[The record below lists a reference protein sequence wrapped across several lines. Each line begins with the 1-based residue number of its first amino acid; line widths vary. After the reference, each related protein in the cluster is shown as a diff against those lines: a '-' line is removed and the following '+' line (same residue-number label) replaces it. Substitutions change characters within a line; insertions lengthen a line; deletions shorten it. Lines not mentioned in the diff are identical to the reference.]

1 MVTKQFFER
10 GTVSERSIRMEI
22 YFGFAV
28 GGREVYQK
36 SEIY

>member
-1 MVTKQFFER
+1 MSE
-10 GTVSERSIRMEI
+10 GTVRERSIRMEI

-28 GGREVYQK
+28 GEREIYKK